1 MGHLSK
7 FSLPFLEWLRG
18 LLLLFVFFLSP
29 SDDVGHLFSKVRKHR
44 PPKVTKVPAALSLP
58 QTGQKPITL
67 PLANGNHP
75 CPLCKPFFLRHFP
88 FSKFQDTGGGGVG
101 GVERRR
107 KGRKEKKKRR
117 ALSQNPGG
125 IRNEALRPL
134 SLLMKTVATGP
145 LQQEHTCE
153 LCTFNLSPQ
162 LQATGHKP
170 VTTFLVL
177 QMRKLKPGE
186 VKYHLSK
193 SHLWALALCP
203 FTSQKRENSSK
214 HLQPDQSTSAGTF
227 SAGTK
232 SPLHNSVAS
241 KTSSATQYSDSK
253 TGQRLYEH
261 TDPRFC
267 PKRLGE
273 T

>member
-1 MGHLSK
+1 M
-7 FSLPFLEWLRG
+7 
-18 LLLLFVFFLSP
+18 
-29 SDDVGHLFSKVRKHR
+29 
-44 PPKVTKVPAALSLP
+44 
-58 QTGQKPITL
+58 
-67 PLANGNHP
+67 
-75 CPLCKPFFLRHFP
+75 
-88 FSKFQDTGGGGVG
+88 
-101 GVERRR
+101 ERRR
-107 KGRKEKKKRR
+107 KEGRKRKKKGFVTEPWR
-117 ALSQNPGG
+117 

-203 FTSQKRENSSK
+203 FTSQKRENSRK

-267 PKRLGE
+267 PKHLGE